1 MTSQKLKII
10 RPNQL
15 DQKKPNPEDGE
26 EKTRLENHW
35 TTQKAREVMEERVI
49 HKVVVLGDSSV
60 GKTCI
65 INRLVSQ
72 NFVMNYQVRHSPA
85 DHTGTDRNGLHGAD
99 HDRR

>member
-1 MTSQKLKII
+1 
-10 RPNQL
+10 
-15 DQKKPNPEDGE
+15 
-26 EKTRLENHW
+26 
-35 TTQKAREVMEERVI
+35 MEERVI

-85 DHTGTDRNGLHGAD
+85 HQTGNDRNGLHGAD